1 MIPEKLMS
9 QYREICTKYPS
20 LILCRVISQEKGRY
34 CLSYENGELQ
44 AVLSGKFRYTAKSP
58 LDYPAVGDYLLAD
71 FNEDDISVIHYL
83 LPRKSV
89 FLRKAAGTASVLQVV
104 SANIDTLLLCM
115 ALNSDFNLRR
125 LERYLPVGWE
135 SGATPVVVLT
145 KSDLCDNLGQKLS
158 LVRSAAIGV
167 DIVVTSSTETD
178 GYLALL
184 PYLDPDKTVAFLG
197 SSGVGKSSLI
207 NRLLGK
213 NRLKTNDLRNDR
225 KGRHTTTHRELF
237 TLPNGSFVID
247 TPGMRELGLWNIG
260 EGLETAFSDIDALSS
275 RCRFKNCSHNSEP
288 GCAIRAALQNGS
300 LSKERWQ
307 SYKKLAAESAFTT
320 DTESYLAAKEQ
331 KFKNIA
337 KYNKANRKK

>member
-125 LERYLPVGWE
+125 LERYLSVGWE

>member
-71 FNEDDISVIHYL
+71 FNEDGISVIHYL

-125 LERYLPVGWE
+125 LERYLSVGWE

-178 GYLALL
+178 GHLALL
-184 PYLDPDKTVAFLG
+184 PYLDPDKTAIG
-197 SSGVGKSSLI
+197 GKPS
-207 NRLLGK
+207 
-213 NRLKTNDLRNDR
+213 
-225 KGRHTTTHRELF
+225 
-237 TLPNGSFVID
+237 
-247 TPGMRELGLWNIG
+247 
-260 EGLETAFSDIDALSS
+260 
-275 RCRFKNCSHNSEP
+275 
-288 GCAIRAALQNGS
+288 
-300 LSKERWQ
+300 
-307 SYKKLAAESAFTT
+307 
-320 DTESYLAAKEQ
+320 
-331 KFKNIA
+331 
-337 KYNKANRKK
+337 